1 MNQRVIY
8 RYFNMVEIVAFA
20 IETLKSFSPVGS
32 GIDKHPGL
40 YRDSHLVFIDGHVV
54 KDASNWQPGQQ
65 INISNPV
72 PYSRKIE
79 AGGFTLSV
87 PGHVYES
94 AEPIIS
100 ARYGNSVDIKFVF
113 MPVRFGSVQ
122 DYAHSLA
129 GQAAGARRG
138 GSQKALR
145 DWLVRQ
151 PALKITAR

>member
-1 MNQRVIY
+1 MNQRIIY
-8 RYFNMVEIVAFA
+8 RYQNMPEIVTFA
-20 IETLKSFSPVGS
+20 LETLKALSPVGS
-32 GIDKHPGL
+32 GADKHPGL

-54 KDASNWQPGQQ
+54 KDVSGWRQGQQ

-79 AGGFTLSV
+79 LGGFTVSV

-100 ARYGNSVDIKFVF
+100 ARYGNSVSVKFVF

-129 GQAAGARRG
+129 GQAAGTRRG

-151 PALKITAR
+151 PALQITAR

>member
-1 MNQRVIY
+1 MSQRIIY
-8 RYFNMVEIVAFA
+8 RFVDMQALVDFA
-20 IETLKSFSPVGS
+20 MATLKELSPIGS
-32 GIDKHPGL
+32 GNDKHPGL
-40 YRDSHLVFIDGHVV
+40 YRDSHLIFLNGHVV
-54 KDASNWQPGQQ
+54 KDVSAFKAGDQ

-79 AGGFTLSV
+79 LRQMKLSV
-87 PGHVYES
+87 PGHVYEK
-94 AEPIIS
+94 AAQIV
-100 ARYGNSVDIKFVF
+100 ADRYGNQASIEFTF

-138 GSQKALR
+138 GSKKALR

-151 PALKITAR
+151 PALQIRAR